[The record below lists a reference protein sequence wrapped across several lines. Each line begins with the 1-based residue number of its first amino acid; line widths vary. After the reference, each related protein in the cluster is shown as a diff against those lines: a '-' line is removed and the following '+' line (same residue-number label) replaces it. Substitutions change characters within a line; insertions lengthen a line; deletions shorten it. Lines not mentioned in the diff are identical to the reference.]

1 VAKRA
6 AKDTLGGLFAPEGP
20 LASAKSGYRERPQ
33 QVGLAR
39 EVAKTFKEKGVLLS
53 DAPTGTGKSLAY
65 LAPTILSGEKVV
77 VSTATLALQHQLLA
91 EDLPPLKKAACS
103 LLGYPEDEGFSYAV
117 MKGRSN
123 FLCGQRH
130 EDTLRAG
137 SILDGELLAGLD
149 RWAAETET
157 GDREDLPFPVPAAT
171 WMEVASDGEDCAPNA
186 CRFRD
191 GCFYYAHRDVA
202 AEADLIIVN
211 HALLLANVA
220 AAGNIFE
227 AEGRHL
233 VIDEAH
239 RLEEVM
245 AEALGAR
252 VSYGRVRYVARQAK
266 KKSEGA
272 ADPADRA
279 EMAAEAFFGELR
291 EGGELGSERH
301 APPSYET
308 LVDAL
313 ALTKRALAADP
324 KEEANN
330 LTGMVGRLSRDLK
343 AFYTEPEETHV
354 YAVVPGRSRDPSRK
368 PYPELR
374 SWLVDTA
381 EAFREWVL
389 PTFEGGGVV
398 LASATLANGSGGGR
412 SFSYARRRLG
422 LEEHPGG
429 RRVAEH
435 AGGEV
440 FDYGERCLLYVEE
453 GIEEPKLGTAD
464 LYAEACARRTEE
476 LVGISRGRALVLLST
491 SRAVRA
497 FREAFRP
504 PYPVRFQGDDAPGRL
519 VRWLKATEGA
529 VLVGTRTFWE
539 GVDVPGDAVS
549 LVVIDRAPFPPP
561 DDPVVAKLC
570 ERAGKGWFREVSL
583 PRAQVALRQGA
594 GRLMRRPDDRGVIAL
609 LDPRIR
615 ARGWGKS
622 VLSALPPAPVTG
634 SLEVVRRFFGAGSRR
649 RVSDEGAAASDG

>member
-1 VAKRA
+1 MPKRSA
-6 AKDTLGGLFAPEGP
+6 RPNLGALFAAGGP
-20 LASAKSGYRERPQ
+20 LASDKPGYRERPQ
-33 QVGLAR
+33 QVDLAR
-39 EVAKTFKEKGVLLS
+39 GVAGAFAGRGVLLA

-65 LAPTILSGEKVV
+65 LAPAVLSGEKVV
-77 VSTATLALQHQLLA
+77 VSTATLALQHQLLTA
-91 EDLPPLKKAACS
+91 DLPPLRRAVAK

-123 FLCGQRH
+123 FLCGLRH
-130 EDTLRAG
+130 EDTLRQG
-137 SILDGELLAGLD
+137 SILDGELLSGLD

-157 GDREDLPFPVPAAT
+157 GDREDLPFPVPVGT

-191 GCFYYAHRDVA
+191 GCFYYAHRDTA

-220 AAGNIFE
+220 AGGNIFE
-227 AEGRHL
+227 TENRHL

-239 RLEEVM
+239 RLEDVM
-245 AEALGAR
+245 SEALGAR
-252 VSYGRVRYVARQAK
+252 VSYGRVRYVARQAR
-266 KKSEGA
+266 KKSDGA
-272 ADPADRA
+272 ADHADRA

-291 EGGELGSERH
+291 EGGELGNERR
-301 APPSYET
+301 APPSYQT
-308 LVDAL
+308 LLDAL
-313 ALTKRALAADP
+313 GAARRALKADP

-330 LTGMVGRLSRDLK
+330 LAGMVGRLKGDLES
-343 AFYTEPEETHV
+343 FYAEPEETHV
-354 YAVVPGRSRDPSRK
+354 YAIVPGRGRDPSRR

-389 PTFEGGGVV
+389 PTFGDGGVV
-398 LASATLANGSGGGR
+398 LTSATLANGSGGGR

-422 LEEHPGG
+422 LEG
-429 RRVAEH
+429 RPAGRHVDEH
-435 AGGEV
+435 AGDEV
-440 FDYGERCLLYVEE
+440 FDYARRCLLYVEE
-453 GIEEPKLGTAD
+453 GIGEPTLGTAD
-464 LYAEACARRTEE
+464 AYAEACARRAEE
-476 LVGISRGRALVLLST
+476 LVGISGGRALILLST

-497 FREAFRP
+497 FREAFGP

-519 VRWLKATEGA
+519 VRWLKDTEGA

-561 DDPVVAKLC
+561 GDPVVAKLC

-594 GRLMRRPDDRGVIAL
+594 GRLLRRSDDRGVVAL

-622 VLSALPPAPVTG
+622 VINAMPPAPVTG
-634 SLEVVRRFFGAGSRR
+634 SVEEVRRFF
-649 RVSDEGAAASDG
+649 AADVPGEA